1 MDPRYKSPGS
11 SQRDDQDFV
20 DRFRQGPEAISD
32 EEAASRYEQVV
43 PNLPRDVYQ
52 QSAQEVFA
60 QLTPEQ
66 RMQLGQALVQSARQ
80 QGQSFPDVNQDGI
93 DDRMQDPDYLAHTAT
108 RVQQEQPGLLSRL
121 FGSSRAAPDAGA
133 SVRGMPTGAGT
144 GGSLG
149 SPMARGVLGGIAAA
163 GLMNMLTGPHYYSGG
178 LFGAPS
184 MGGFFGG
191 GPMFGGY
198 GFGEGYEE
206 GYEEG
211 LEEGFEGDLG
221 GGDFGGGDF

>member
-1 MDPRYKSPGS
+1 
-11 SQRDDQDFV
+11 
-20 DRFRQGPEAISD
+20 
-32 EEAASRYEQVV
+32 
-43 PNLPRDVYQ
+43 
-52 QSAQEVFA
+52 
-60 QLTPEQ
+60 
-66 RMQLGQALVQSARQ
+66 MQLGQALIQSARQ

-93 DDRMQDPDYLAHTAT
+93 DDRLQDPDFLAQKAT
-108 RVQQEQPGLLSRL
+108 DVEQQQPGLLGRL
-121 FGSSRAAPDAGA
+121 LGGGRPAPSGAAPVSG
-133 SVRGMPTGAGT
+133 GMPAGGT
-144 GGSLG
+144 GGMLG
-149 SPMARGVLGGIAAA
+149 SPMAKGVLGGIAAA

-178 LFGAPS
+178 LFGAPV

-211 LEEGFEGDLG
+211 LEEGFEGDFG